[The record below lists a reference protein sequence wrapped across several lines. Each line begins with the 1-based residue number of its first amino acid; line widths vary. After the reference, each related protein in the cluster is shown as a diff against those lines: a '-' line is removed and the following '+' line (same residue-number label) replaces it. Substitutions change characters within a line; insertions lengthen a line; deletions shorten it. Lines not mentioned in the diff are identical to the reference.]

1 MIGRPRP
8 MYSKR
13 MPVQVPPKG
22 SRGAFYPRVLAGF
35 FNRIGL
41 GLFRRG
47 RARTV
52 GGLHTIL
59 LETRGAKSGE
69 LRQAVVG
76 FLEEGEGSWLV
87 IASLAGAARNPAW
100 LHNLA
105 ARPEATI
112 QLDDGRRVEVRAA
125 SLEGQELDAA
135 WARIGA
141 VAPQY
146 VNYRSKTD
154 REIAVLRLRRRD

>member
-1 MIGRPRP
+1 M
-8 MYSKR
+8 
-13 MPVQVPPKG
+13 
-22 SRGAFYPRVLAGF
+22 
-35 FNRIGL
+35 
-41 GLFRRG
+41 
-47 RARTV
+47 RTV
-52 GGLHTIL
+52 GGLQTIL

-69 LRQAVVG
+69 LRQSVVG
-76 FLEEGEGSWLV
+76 SLDGGEGSWLV

-112 QLDDGRRVEVRAA
+112 SLDDGRRVEVRAD

-135 WARIGA
+135 WARLAAI
-141 VAPQY
+141 APQY

-154 REIAVLRLRRRD
+154 REITVLRLRRRA